1 MKFDISKAS
10 RKSTIEGQNFG
21 IHDMDVDV
29 ETEAGNPSRFNYTS
43 QLSNWRKILTTIREQ

>member
-10 RKSTIEGQNFG
+10 RKSTTEGQNFG

-29 ETEAGNPSRFNYTS
+29 ETEVGNPSRFNYTS